1 MPRQRTIIGA
11 SLLAAIGASL
21 CCILPIVFA
30 LGGFAIVGAS
40 ALFESLRPYLLAATF
55 ALLGVGFYL
64 AYRKPAE
71 ECEPGSVCA
80 RPGLFRMGRGAVWI
94 AAAFAAAFAAFPLYS
109 GPAANLLLKPGNGSA
124 SPVSNARAIRRVAF
138 AIHGMDCPACAQS
151 VESKL
156 SALRG
161 VKSARVSYKP
171 GRAQVEYDAGAIS
184 PQQLRQAVNQ
194 AGFKASPAEEEK

>member
-1 MPRQRTIIGA
+1 V
-11 SLLAAIGASL
+11 AAIGSSL
-21 CCILPIVFA
+21 CCFLPIVFA

-55 ALLGVGFYL
+55 ALLGAGFYL

-71 ECEPGSVCA
+71 ECESGSVCA
-80 RPGLFRMGRGAVWI
+80 RPRVFRTGRGAVWI

-109 GPAANLLLKPGNGSA
+109 GPAASLLLKPGNGSA
-124 SPVSNARAIRRVAF
+124 LPVSTAQAIRHLAF

-161 VKSARVSYKP
+161 VKRARVSYKQ
-171 GRAQVEYDAGAIS
+171 GRAQVEYDDGAIS
-184 PQQLRQAVNQ
+184 PQQLQQAIDQ
-194 AGFKASPAEEEK
+194 TGFKATPVEEEK